1 MFFGKRRKRRRGHR
15 HGHRGIGL
23 AGKCLSDLRPGQRCK
38 ILRVGGR
45 GRARRRFME
54 MGLVRGE
61 TVLVERL
68 APLGD
73 PIEFFVKGYHVS
85 LRRDDAQH
93 IEVQILREDPG
104 GDA

>member
-1 MFFGKRRKRRRGHR
+1 MHFFQYKRRRCRHR
-15 HGHRGIGL
+15 AHGHRDHPVR
-23 AGKCLSDLRPGQRCK
+23 LSDLAPGQRAR
-38 ILRVGGR
+38 IVRVGGH

-61 TVLVERL
+61 TVLFERL

-85 LRRDDAQH
+85 LRHNDARHIQVEVLDDEQ
-93 IEVQILREDPG
+93 G
-104 GDA
+104 GAA